1 MSAGDDPLVPV
12 PLSILRRLD
21 GHMASIELA
30 RDGNE
35 GHEIDVYSSADRA
48 GIIDANAWSARS
60 LLNEIL
66 ASVGP

>member
-1 MSAGDDPLVPV
+1 MSADDPMVPV
-12 PLSILRRLD
+12 PLSVLRRLD

-35 GHEIDVYSSADRA
+35 GHEIDAYSRADRA

-60 LLNEIL
+60 LLNEVM
-66 ASVGP
+66 ASAGL